1 MIEIVSGVA
10 AGSGAVLMVRGFRRP
25 GLQDVLDRYS
35 GAESTT
41 PTGIVSRMSR
51 ASLRVFAPTACDL
64 EVTETSLERHAFDR
78 LVCAVASM
86 AIPVACGIVMRL
98 GGVRLPAAVLLIASL
113 GCAALGLGLAAHNMR
128 QQADRMRRAMRSSLS
143 GYLDVVAIM
152 LAGGAGI
159 ETALTA
165 ASRVGNGPMFDLMN
179 RILVA
184 ARSTRRSPW
193 DVMAEEGRRIG
204 LRELP
209 ELAANVKLGGEQGAR
224 MTASLVAKAES
235 LRAGQMAEIEAAAN
249 SSTER
254 MGLPMV
260 LMFISFLVLL
270 GYPAM
275 HLISRG
281 F

>member
-1 MIEIVSGVA
+1 
-10 AGSGAVLMVRGFRRP
+10 
-25 GLQDVLDRYS
+25 
-35 GAESTT
+35 
-41 PTGIVSRMSR
+41 
-51 ASLRVFAPTACDL
+51 
-64 EVTETSLERHAFDR
+64 
-78 LVCAVASM
+78 
-86 AIPVACGIVMRL
+86 
-98 GGVRLPAAVLLIASL
+98 
-113 GCAALGLGLAAHNMR
+113 
-128 QQADRMRRAMRSSLS
+128 MRRAMRSSLS